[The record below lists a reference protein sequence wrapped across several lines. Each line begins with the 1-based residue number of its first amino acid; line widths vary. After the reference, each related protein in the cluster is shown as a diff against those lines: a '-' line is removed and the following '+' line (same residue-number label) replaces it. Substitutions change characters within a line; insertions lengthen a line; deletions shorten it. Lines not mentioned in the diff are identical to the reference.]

1 MLYKVVQKTK
11 PQAEVPTKHSVPY
24 QSNPSFFIFDIQ
36 AVWDPGL
43 SARLPEYQ
51 NLAISDGLDWY
62 ALNALLAPLLEA
74 VISTTLYN
82 IHLAYTPRQRWR
94 TQQY

>member
-36 AVWDPGL
+36 AVWGPGL
-43 SARLPEYQ
+43 SAILPEY
-51 NLAISDGLDWY
+51 
-62 ALNALLAPLLEA
+62 
-74 VISTTLYN
+74 
-82 IHLAYTPRQRWR
+82 
-94 TQQY
+94 